1 MSTSTEKHRIMTD
14 ETGQDIVAALQGLGA
29 AIRNDSIEYGVRFTI
44 GASNSAGERVI
55 RQNGVISAWN
65 ITFTR
70 NINNGNANCPF
81 AAYDLFNP
89 ALWTDAAGNVFRR
102 FSRFYYLKETIGNY
116 EYIWVCRKQ
125 VQPGYRLPK
134 AFLPNWKYVDIAVY
148 EGGTETIDGVTYLNS
163 KSGSTLARSLTR
175 TAAFDRAKAWHS
187 KLGITDLTREFYCI
201 TTASEITEIWQP
213 LIYIQLASKNSDA
226 GYYGHTD
233 NSWDESNLIMPGQ
246 TDVIN
251 GLHGTVANDKLHS
264 FKMLGIENLWGN
276 QWKHVL
282 DITILDYVPYVCDDL
297 QKWTETSTPNTNEA
311 FSAVNY
317 SVTTENG
324 YVKTMGYDAQHPEVI
339 LPTAVGGSDAT
350 YYADYVWVAS
360 GARTVFFGGVLDGG
374 RGCGLS
380 FWVLDQTVGYSNWAI
395 GARLSH
401 RSL

>member
-1 MSTSTEKHRIMTD
+1 
-14 ETGQDIVAALQGLGA
+14 
-29 AIRNDSIEYGVRFTI
+29 
-44 GASNSAGERVI
+44 
-55 RQNGVISAWN
+55 
-65 ITFTR
+65 
-70 NINNGNANCPF
+70 
-81 AAYDLFNP
+81 
-89 ALWTDAAGNVFRR
+89 
-102 FSRFYYLKETIGNY
+102 
-116 EYIWVCRKQ
+116 
-125 VQPGYRLPK
+125 
-134 AFLPNWKYVDIAVY
+134 
-148 EGGTETIDGVTYLNS
+148 
-163 KSGSTLARSLTR
+163 
-175 TAAFDRAKAWHS
+175 
-187 KLGITDLTREFYCI
+187 
-201 TTASEITEIWQP
+201 
-213 LIYIQLASKNSDA
+213 
-226 GYYGHTD
+226 
-233 NSWDESNLIMPGQ
+233 MPGQ

-360 GARTVFFGGVLDGG
+360 GARIVFFGGRLDDC
-374 RGCGLS
+374 RYCGLS
-380 FWVLDQTVGYSNWAI
+380 YWSLDGTVGNSHWSI